1 MTLLGKIRLS
11 RKFGKTTYVISA
23 VLTAA
28 MLLLVL
34 LDPAAVGI
42 CIILK
47 SISIPVIWYL
57 SSNLTRGLGV
67 YFYLNLGI
75 SRKEFWLI
83 PFAVE
88 YVAFVVLMVL
98 LVDSVHLE
106 FGQNQVLQSACFNDE
121 MSTDYGHI
129 GKRVK
134 YLPQNL
140 FMPSNMTLDEPFSNI
155 APNCVE
161 KMQVLIQEQKKNTFP
176 IKSREDLIH
185 HGYILR

>member
-1 MTLLGKIRLS
+1 MPISYNLQMTLLGKIRLS

-88 YVAFVVLMVL
+88 YVAFVVLMV
-98 LVDSVHLE
+98 VSSV
-106 FGQNQVLQSACFNDE
+106 
-121 MSTDYGHI
+121 I
-129 GKRVK
+129 GYAVR
-134 YLPQNL
+134 
-140 FMPSNMTLDEPFSNI
+140 
-155 APNCVE
+155 
-161 KMQVLIQEQKKNTFP
+161 
-176 IKSREDLIH
+176 
-185 HGYILR
+185 